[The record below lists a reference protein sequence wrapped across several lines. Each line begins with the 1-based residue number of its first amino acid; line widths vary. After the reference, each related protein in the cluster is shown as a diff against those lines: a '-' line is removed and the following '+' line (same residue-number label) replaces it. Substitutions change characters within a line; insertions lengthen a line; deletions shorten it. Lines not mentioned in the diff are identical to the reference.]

1 MDVGVQSRKG
11 VAALLSMKLRILDV
25 RSKCSSSVSRIIR
38 QGPGAGLAEDAASR
52 GCDFVCLE
60 EP

>member
-1 MDVGVQSRKG
+1 MNAGGQNRKR
-11 VAALLSMKLRILDV
+11 VAALLSVNCVDV
-25 RSKCSSSVSRIIR
+25 RSKCSSSVFRIIR

>member
-1 MDVGVQSRKG
+1 MPLLKRLEGMDVGVQSRKG
-11 VAALLSMKLRILDV
+11 VAALLSMKLRIL
-25 RSKCSSSVSRIIR
+25 
-38 QGPGAGLAEDAASR
+38 EDAASR